1 MIRSLGSWEKTVIR
15 SLGSWEKTVIRS
27 LGSWEKT
34 AIRSL
39 GSWEKTVQSCFYNT
53 TTDDS
58 LCRFIIAV
66 FMLLARIEKPLVLI
80 CNELKILKY
89 K

>member
-1 MIRSLGSWEKTVIR
+1 MIRSLS
-15 SLGSWEKTVIRS
+15 
-27 LGSWEKT
+27 
-34 AIRSL
+34 
-39 GSWEKTVQSCFYNT
+39 SWEKTVQSCFYNT
-53 TTDDS
+53 TADDS